1 MLNSKFMFSRLIW
14 LIAVIGFSY
23 LLLVFA
29 LPSIADQYWD
39 KDINA
44 KIRNIKDASLQFAS
58 GSDSPQSLYNKIQS
72 TAIPYVQNA
81 KDTIDTIN
89 VTTTN
94 KINQVKDAASA
105 VESAYSGVVDAKN
118 KIQGL
123 TGTGK

>member
-1 MLNSKFMFSRLIW
+1 MFSRLIG

-58 GSDSPQSLYNKIQS
+58 GSDSAESLLGKIKNTATPYIEDTQKTVQDLNS
-72 TAIPYVQNA
+72 TITSKV
-81 KDTIDTIN
+81 
-89 VTTTN
+89 
-94 KINQVKDAASA
+94 NQVQEAATA
-105 VESAYSGVVDAKN
+105 VQSAYSGVIDAKN

-123 TGTGK
+123 TGTGH